1 MQTCRTGDP
10 RRERMR
16 MNLRVRYDRDI
27 AVVGKHALVEVVS
40 EIVAGESLWMMGH
53 NLLEESTTK

>member
-1 MQTCRTGDP
+1 
-10 RRERMR
+10 MR

-27 AVVGKHALVEVVS
+27 AVVGEHALVEVVS
-40 EIVAGESLWMMGH
+40 EIVAGESLSMMGH